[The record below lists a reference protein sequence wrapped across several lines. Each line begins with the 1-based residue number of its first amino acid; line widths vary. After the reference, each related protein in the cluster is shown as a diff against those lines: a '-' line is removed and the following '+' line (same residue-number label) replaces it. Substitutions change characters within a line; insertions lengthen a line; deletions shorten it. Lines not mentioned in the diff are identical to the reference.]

1 MRINFGVG
9 LKSPR
14 QWIPVIVL
22 ALTVALSVLSEP
34 VQAETELGAN
44 PVRDKVTYKAGAK
57 MPDPAG
63 VSLQML
69 QNAWDRLRK
78 VTKISAWLVYD
89 DQDILN
95 AYMTKN
101 DKGDF
106 MVVVYRGLM
115 KIFRTE
121 DEIAGVLG
129 HESGHAALGHLE
141 KGIKQQVGVGVAAS
155 ILSKILGGNAIADLA
170 VGTGAELVKSGYSRE
185 AEVEADD
192 YGTEQCAKAGYS
204 SMGLYNAVKR
214 MADAGAVTPPSGF
227 NSHPPTERRMKRLK
241 EKADYWAQQL
251 KK

>member
-1 MRINFGVG
+1 MNR
-9 LKSPR
+9 
-14 QWIPVIVL
+14 
-22 ALTVALSVLSEP
+22 
-34 VQAETELGAN
+34 
-44 PVRDKVTYKAGAK
+44 VTYKEGAK

-63 VSLQML
+63 VSLAML

-78 VTKISAWLVYD
+78 VTGISAWLVYD

-101 DKGDF
+101 DKGEF

-129 HESGHAALGHLE
+129 HESGHGKLRHLE
-141 KGIKQQVGVGVAAS
+141 KGVKRQVGVNVAAS
-155 ILSKILGGNAIADLA
+155 ILSSLFGKNAVADIA
-170 VGTGAELVKSGYSRE
+170 VGASAELVKSGYSRE

-192 YGTEQCAKAGYS
+192 YGTEQCARAGYS
-204 SMGLYNAVKR
+204 SFGLYDAVKR

-227 NSHPPTERRMKRLK
+227 NSHPPTERRMQRLK
-241 EKADYWAQQL
+241 EKAEYWRKQVKET